1 MNIKQS
7 GVLYFQFMRIVILL
21 FRQFNFVVAN
31 DCECEVEG
39 WSNWSDPD
47 ATCGT
52 ALKTR
57 RRVCSSFNGL
67 TLGLT
72 CREKGHYTRQEF
84 ESVVLTD
91 CRKLSMNVKFC
102 QVIFRY

>member
-1 MNIKQS
+1 MNTKQS

-39 WSNWSDPD
+39 WSYWSGAD

-52 ALKTR
+52 AIETR
-57 RRVCSSFNGL
+57 QRVCSTPNAW

-72 CREKGHYTRQEF
+72 CNAEHETHNTKYQARNA
-84 ESVVLTD
+84 VLPA
-91 CRKLSMNVKFC
+91 CR
-102 QVIFRY
+102 